1 MSEHSFSS
9 VRLSSQ
15 GVFIR
20 GIPFPLFSR
29 VFVDWADVQHVE
41 LVECSVWH
49 RFHVMGPDLFWRWWT
64 LDPLCLLRRKAL
76 IVKLRGSVCGI
87 QEFALRGK
95 EIEAAYE
102 FACSS
107 LSKAK

>member
-41 LVECSVWH
+41 ARRVPVWH
-49 RFHVMGPDLFWRWWT
+49 RFHVMRPDLLWRWWT
-64 LDPLCLLRRKAL
+64 LDTLSAETQSAHCETSGKCLWHSGVRIA
-76 IVKLRGSVCGI
+76 G
-87 QEFALRGK
+87 
-95 EIEAAYE
+95 
-102 FACSS
+102 
-107 LSKAK
+107 